1 MKFLKKFD
9 TSTNKQEYLNSSTKI
24 LPCLTYCENEKES
37 QYIPDDKL
45 IVYYDIST
53 YLTNI
58 KIVHNFTSSFSKIVL
73 DGEDISSPQD
83 VLRHNF
89 DTSGLYKAEFTLL
102 PNASLYYAFQGC
114 NAIAKVKI
122 PYGITQISQYA
133 FEGCDLKEL
142 ILPNS
147 VISFGQ
153 NAFSSNYNLK
163 SVTLSRNLQSIG
175 RYSFIWNRSLEYL
188 YLPESVQQINS
199 GAFDHTTLKNIVIP
213 RSITY
218 IQDSAFYNTSLI
230 NVTMFNG
237 IETLGKYAFMDCKY
251 LETINSS
258 VSGEYILP
266 NTITKLD
273 GSVFYG
279 CEKLKYIKL
288 SKNNVSIGDFVFAK
302 TGLLSLEI
310 PDSNVSIGQNCF
322 NSTPLQDLSIGKG
335 LTGIGSQQ
343 FDSNALTKLT
353 LNNDKIVSKTRTT
366 SSNIRTIMSHL
377 PELTELV
384 IGNDVSVI
392 GNYAFYNTSNNLTT
406 VRLSNNLK
414 TIGTCA
420 FQNCNKLT
428 TIIFPDS
435 LTTIGGSAFYNC
447 SINTI
452 NIPKNLNS
460 IGVNAFYNCP
470 INTITIDNNHPIY
483 KLQNNCLIHKSSNSI
498 NLATLNVTEIP
509 EGLTSLPLGIF
520 KNNAN
525 FTDVTIPDTITTI
538 NSEAFGNCP
547 NITSLTIPETTTTIG
562 QGITRYCYNLSSIT
576 VEPNNPN
583 YDSRNNCNAII
594 NTSTNTLIQG
604 CKTTTIPNNIVKIDS
619 YAFIGQGITDLTIPT
634 SVTNIGSYAFMDC
647 SSLTSV
653 TLPNTL
659 KTLGTKCFH
668 SCTSL
673 TSIIIPAS
681 VAASSFSGSTT
692 SPGLFYNCTNLTSVT
707 INSSVVMA
715 NNYNSNI
722 RLVNIFGNQV
732 TEFTIGN
739 DVSKLGNYAFN
750 GFINLTTVTLSNNL
764 KTIGN
769 YVFNGCS
776 SLTSLTLP
784 STVTSIGST
793 VFTNCTSLTG
803 ITILA
808 TTPPTLGGNS
818 FNNTNNCSIYVPA
831 ASVDT
836 YKAATNWSALASR
849 IQAIS

>member
-9 TSTNKQEYLNSSTKI
+9 TSTNKQEYLNSSTKV
-24 LPCLTYCENEKES
+24 LPSLTYCEDIKDS
-37 QYIPDDKL
+37 QYIPNDKL
-45 IVYYDIST
+45 IVYYNVST
-53 YLTNI
+53 NSESI
-58 KIVHNFTSSFSKIVL
+58 KLVHNFTNSFSKMVL
-73 DGEDISSPQD
+73 DNEQIP
-83 VLRHNF
+83 VPTNTMYHTF
-89 DTSGLYKAEFTLL
+89 DSQGLYKAEFTLL
-102 PNASLYYAFQGC
+102 PNASLYYAFEGC
-114 NAIAKVKI
+114 KSIVKVKI
-122 PYGITQISQYA
+122 PYGITQISQYTFA
-133 FEGCDLKEL
+133 DCNLKEL
-142 ILPNS
+142 IIPNS
-147 VISFGQ
+147 VISIGRNVVYDNPNF
-153 NAFSSNYNLK
+153 NSI
-163 SVTLSRNLQSIG
+163 TLSRNLQSIG
-175 RYSFIWNRSLEYL
+175 SYIFMWDRNLEYIHI
-188 YLPESVQQINS
+188 PESVQYIAY
-199 GAFDHTTLKNIVIP
+199 GAFEETGLKNIVIP

-218 IQDSAFYNTSLI
+218 IPQEAFYNTSLI

-237 IETLGKYAFMDCKY
+237 IETIGESAFRGCKY

-273 GSVFYG
+273 GSVFYD

-288 SKNNVSIGDFVFAK
+288 SKNNVSIGNQVFVR
-302 TGLLSLEI
+302 TGILSLEI
-310 PDSNVSIGQNCF
+310 PDSNVSIGTGCF
-322 NSTPLQDLSIGKG
+322 SQTNLEDLSIGNG
-335 LTGIGSQQ
+335 LTGIGSYQ
-343 FDSNALTKLT
+343 FTSNALTKLT

-366 SSNIRTIMSHL
+366 SANIRTIMGNL

-392 GNYAFYNTSNNLTT
+392 GNYAFNNTSNNLTT

-420 FQNCNKLT
+420 FQHCNKLT

-435 LTTIGGSAFYNC
+435 LTTIADSAFYNC

-452 NIPKNLNS
+452 NIPKNLSS

-509 EGLTSLPLGIF
+509 EGLTSLPIGIF

-538 NSEAFGNCP
+538 NTEAFGNCP

-562 QGITRYCYNLSSIT
+562 QGITRYCYNLNSIT
-576 VEPNNPN
+576 VDSNNPN

-604 CKTTTIPNNIVKIDS
+604 CKATTIPNNIVKIGT
-619 YAFIGQGITDLTIPT
+619 YAFTGQDITSLTI
-634 SVTNIGSYAFMDC
+634 SEGVTNIESYAFMDC
-647 SSLTSV
+647 SSLTSI

-659 KTLGTKCFH
+659 KILETKCFYG
-668 SCTSL
+668 CTSL

-681 VAASSFSGSTT
+681 VTTLTYTQSSQI
-692 SPGLFYNCTNLTSVT
+692 FYNCTNLTSVT
-707 INSSVVMA
+707 INSSVVMSK
-715 NNYNSNI
+715 NYTTTN
-722 RLVNIFGNQV
+722 RLVTLFGNQV

-739 DVSKLGNYAFN
+739 DVSKLGDYTFN
-750 GFINLTTVTLSNNL
+750 GFTNLTTVTLSNNL
-764 KTIGN
+764 TTIGN
-769 YVFNGCS
+769 YAFNGCS

-784 STVTSIGST
+784 STVTSIGSI
-793 VFTNCTSLTG
+793 VFTNCSSLTG

-808 TTPPTLGGNS
+808 TTPPTLGANS

-836 YKAATNWSALASR
+836 YKEATNWSALASR